1 MRNLQAS
8 GWLCSCPRNS
18 ENLATAF
25 SPPGSLLT
33 KHRSRLPVLDVM
45 RGVGFCSTCN
55 VLSNVA
61 VTSQGCSMVITER
74 PAFLMTQ

>member
-33 KHRSRLPVLDVM
+33 KQRSRLPVFDVM
-45 RGVGFCSTCN
+45 RGVGFCS
-55 VLSNVA
+55 S
-61 VTSQGCSMVITER
+61 
-74 PAFLMTQ
+74 